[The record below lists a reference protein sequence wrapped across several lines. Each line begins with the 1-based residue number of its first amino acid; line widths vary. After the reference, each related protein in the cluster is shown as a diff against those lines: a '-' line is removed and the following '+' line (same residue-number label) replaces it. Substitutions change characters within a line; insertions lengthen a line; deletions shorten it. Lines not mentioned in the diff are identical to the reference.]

1 MYLIIERDF
10 DGELYAYFE
19 STPQFKKI
27 QSQRGGLRCISGKR
41 LDDECSLHEMAKGAY
56 MVIPVTAKNA
66 NIEKLL
72 QPKKKAKK
80 TNGRKKVKVSR
91 S

>member
-27 QSQRGGLRCISGKR
+27 RRISGKR
-41 LDDECSLHEMAKGAY
+41 LDDECSLHEMARGAY
-56 MVIPVTAKNA
+56 MVVPVTAKNA